1 VDGLYQT
8 PPVVLDT
15 NVLVAGACR
24 RAGSMA
30 FHIVDAILQERVPLV
45 LTPAI
50 ALEYQDV
57 LLRPRVLALTR
68 LTHEQSVDLV
78 TLLIALARKVHV
90 SFQWRPNLQDESD
103 NKFVEAAVHGAA
115 TIVTYDLMH
124 YGAPD
129 LTPHG
134 WAVMTP
140 REFLLRHLPEELS

>member
-1 VDGLYQT
+1 
-8 PPVVLDT
+8 
-15 NVLVAGACR
+15 
-24 RAGSMA
+24 MA
-30 FHIVDAILQERVPLV
+30 FHLLRAILYEQVPLV

-57 LLRPRVLALTR
+57 LLRPGILALTK

-78 TLLIALARKVHV
+78 TLLIALARRVHL

-103 NKFVEAAVHGAA
+103 NKFVEAAIHGAA
-115 TIVTYDLMH
+115 TIVPYDLMH

-129 LTPHG
+129 LTPYG